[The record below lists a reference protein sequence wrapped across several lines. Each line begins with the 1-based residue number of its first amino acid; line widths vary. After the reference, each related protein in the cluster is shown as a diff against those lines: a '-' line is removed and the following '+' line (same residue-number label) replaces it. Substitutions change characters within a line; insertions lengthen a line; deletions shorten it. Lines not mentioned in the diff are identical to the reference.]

1 MALPTNNSRPAIPYV
16 PEQVLPNY
24 DRYESLGQFPP
35 TAQQLDGDLNKMIDL
50 INTLSDEINNVVV
63 GALPGADD
71 PLNANNLMTT
81 DGEGNISWVK
91 ASYANL
97 DDGAVTT
104 PKIADAAI
112 TPVKIQPQAISTEKL
127 ENEAVTTPKINPG
140 AITTGT
146 ISDGA
151 VTTAKIANNA
161 VTSNK
166 IPNTSIAG
174 AQLQNQTITNAQIAN
189 QTITAAQIANQTITA
204 AQIANQT
211 ITGTQ
216 IANNTISQAQIDAAF
231 AQSLVPTGCIMPFAA
246 EAAGPNGWLDCTGEA
261 VPRSM
266 YPDLFAVIGTT
277 YGAGDGLTTFNVP
290 DLRGRSMF
298 GFIGNTNNLITISTA
313 DKVGLGGKGGEET
326 HVLTTNET
334 PNHNHTVSGVTKW
347 TNPSGGS
354 DTIGGSYISNNETIT
369 TSNTGGGH
377 AHNNMPPFILMWF
390 KIKV

>member
-16 PEQVLPNY
+16 PAQILPNY

-71 PLNANNLMTT
+71 PLNANSLMTT
-81 DGEGNISWVK
+81 DGAGNISWVK
-91 ASYANL
+91 AASANL

-104 PKIADAAI
+104 PKIANAAI
-112 TPVKIQPQAISTEKL
+112 TSEKIQPQAIDTDQLAIS
-127 ENEAVTTPKINPG
+127 AVTTPKIADN
-140 AITTGT
+140 
-146 ISDGA
+146 A

-189 QTITAAQIANQTITA
+189 QTITATQIANQTITA

-211 ITGTQ
+211 ISNAQ

-231 AQSLVPTGCIMPFAA
+231 AQSLVPTGCVMPFAA
-246 EAAGPNGWLDCTGEA
+246 TNAPDGWLACTGVA
-261 VPRSM
+261 ISRQT
-266 YPDLFAVIGTT
+266 YAALFAVIGTT
-277 YGAGDGLTTFNVP
+277 YGAGDGSTTFNVP
-290 DLRGRSMF
+290 DLRGRAMF
-298 GFIGNTNNLITISTA
+298 GFIGSTNGLITTATA
-313 DKVGLGGKGGEET
+313 DKVALGGKGGEET
-326 HVLTTNET
+326 HVLTINEMPSHSHSLSGFTNYT
-334 PNHNHTVSGVTKW
+334 Y
-347 TNPSGGS
+347 PSG
-354 DTIGGSYISNNETIT
+354 DISSAVAGDALTYNATKST
-369 TSNTGGGH
+369 TTTGGNQ
-377 AHNNMPPFILMWF
+377 AHTNMPPFILMNF
-390 KIKV
+390 IIKT

>member
-16 PEQVLPNY
+16 PKQVLPNTN
-24 DRYESLGQFPP
+24 RYESLGQFPP

-71 PLNANNLMTT
+71 PLNANRLMTT
-81 DGEGNISWVK
+81 DGAGNISWVK
-91 ASYANL
+91 AASANL

-104 PKIADAAI
+104 SKIADAAI

-189 QTITAAQIANQTITA
+189 QTITAAQIAN
-204 AQIANQT
+204 
-211 ITGTQ
+211 
-216 IANNTISQAQIDAAF
+216 NTISQTKIDADF
-231 AQSLVPTGCIMPFAA
+231 AQSLVPTGCVMPFAA
-246 EAAGPNGWLDCTGEA
+246 TNAPNGWIACTGVA
-261 VPRSM
+261 VSRQT
-266 YPDLFAVIGTT
+266 YATLFAVIGTT
-277 YGAGDGLTTFNVP
+277 YGAGDGSTTFNVP
-290 DLRGRSMF
+290 DLRGRGMF
-298 GFIGNTNNLITISTA
+298 GYVGSTNGLITLATA
-313 DKVGLGGKGGEET
+313 DQVGLGGKGGEET
-326 HVLTTNET
+326 HVLTTNEMPSHSHIFNNYT
-334 PNHNHTVSGVTKW
+334 ASGSIQGPLFT
-347 TNPSGGS
+347 T
-354 DTIGGSYISNNETIT
+354 GSYISGQQTLE
-369 TSNTGGGH
+369 TGGG
-377 AHNNMPPFILMWF
+377 ASHNNMPPFLLMNF
-390 KIKV
+390 IIKT